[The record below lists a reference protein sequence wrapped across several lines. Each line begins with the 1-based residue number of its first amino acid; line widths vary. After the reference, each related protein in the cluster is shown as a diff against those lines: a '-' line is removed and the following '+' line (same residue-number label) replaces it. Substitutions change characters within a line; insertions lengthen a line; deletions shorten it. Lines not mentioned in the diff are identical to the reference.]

1 MRTATENLRKY
12 GKAPF
17 RVALVHGG
25 PGAAGELAPVAREL
39 ASGRGVMEPLQS
51 ALSLTGQ
58 VAELRTVLEENG
70 DLPIT
75 LIGHSWGAWLSFIM
89 AANYPTIV
97 KNLILIDSGSFEE
110 KYAATIQETR
120 LNRLSEGD
128 RAKVEDLLNIL
139 DNPAAEDKSNA
150 FARLGELL
158 SIVDAYDPVMNA
170 PEIIDYRVDIFQSV
184 WPEAAE
190 LRSSGQLLELGK
202 QIQCP
207 VVAIHGD
214 YDPHSAE
221 GVQRPLAGIL
231 KEFRFILLK
240 NCGHKPWIEKGAR
253 DQFYRILKEECVDED
268 GISTDQGLDF

>member
-58 VAELRTVLEENG
+58 IAELRTVLEENG

>member
-139 DNPAAEDKSNA
+139 DNPAAEDKSTA

-170 PEIIDYRVDIFQSV
+170 PEIIDCRVDIFQSV